1 MLVNMKELLSVAN
14 EHNFA
19 VPAFNISSLP
29 MLKGVIETCEKEN
42 SPVIIAIHPDELEYV
57 GDSFVETIKHM
68 AHKTHIPV
76 VLHLDHGSTVD
87 QILRAIR
94 DGFTSV
100 MIDASLKDIEDN
112 IKITKEV
119 VSLAHPLNVS
129 VEAELGTI
137 GNIKEDEGDIEGGSD
152 EIMFTQP
159 DDAERFVE
167 ETNVDSL
174 AIAIGTAHGLYPK
187 GFEPKLRLNL
197 LSEIKERISIPL
209 VLHGGS
215 SNPDDE
221 IAEAVRRGINKI
233 NISSDIKSAFYKEC
247 RKVLENDQL
256 REPNVIYPRCIEK
269 MNEVVRHKIQLFNSS
284 DKVKYYKY

>member
-1 MLVNMKELLSVAN
+1 
-14 EHNFA
+14 
-19 VPAFNISSLP
+19 
-29 MLKGVIETCEKEN
+29 
-42 SPVIIAIHPDELEYV
+42 
-57 GDSFVETIKHM
+57 
-68 AHKTHIPV
+68 
-76 VLHLDHGSTVD
+76 
-87 QILRAIR
+87 
-94 DGFTSV
+94 
-100 MIDASLKDIEDN
+100 MIDASLGIEDN
-112 IKITKEV
+112 IK
-119 VSLAHPLNVS
+119 SLKRLSVYHPQMYQLKLNCTV
-129 VEAELGTI
+129 

-174 AIAIGTAHGLYPK
+174 AIAIGTAHGLYPE
-187 GFEPKLRLNL
+187 GFEPKLRLDL

-247 RKVLENDQL
+247 RKVLENEQL
-256 REPNVIYPRCIEK
+256 REPKVIYPRCIE
-269 MNEVVRHKIQLFNSS
+269 NERRRHKIQLFNSN
-284 DKVKYYKY
+284 DKGNNTNNEYMEI